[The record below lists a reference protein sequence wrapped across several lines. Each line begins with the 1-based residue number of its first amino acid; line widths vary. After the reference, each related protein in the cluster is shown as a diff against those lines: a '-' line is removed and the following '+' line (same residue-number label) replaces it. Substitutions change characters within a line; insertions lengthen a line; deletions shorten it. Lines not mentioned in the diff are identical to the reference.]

1 MKKRSVELDILRF
14 LALLFVVCLH
24 VSSSE
29 WGRMPII
36 SSEWLQNTI
45 WRATWMVPIFVMI
58 SGRFFLDSSK
68 QITIKRMYTH
78 YIKRIVI
85 AFVFWS
91 AIYQVYYFLWGIS
104 QGNAQN
110 WKSYVTEFLLGA
122 YHMWYLF
129 MLVGL
134 YMITPI
140 LRKITEDKKL
150 LQYFLLIAFIFHV
163 VVYFGKEIPVFG
175 NIVSTI
181 MDKMSLEF
189 FSGFVIY
196 YLAGYYLCKYGV
208 SKKNEI
214 AIYIVGIILL
224 IMSRVGD
231 IVLSANQ
238 NTCIEYFTNYKSP
251 ATMVYSSAIFLFFV
265 KRISRCNFS
274 ARTGKIFKFLTDYG
288 FGAYLSHA
296 LIIELLISVMGL
308 NITMLPPIIMIPIL
322 TLFATILSITLAF
335 LLRRIPLIGR
345 YIS

>member
-68 QITIKRMYTH
+68 VITIKKMYTR
-78 YIKRIVI
+78 YIKRIAI

-91 AIYQVYYFLWGIS
+91 AIYQVYYFWWGIS

-140 LRKITEDKKL
+140 LRKIAEDKKL
-150 LQYFLLIAFIFHV
+150 LKYFLILSFIFHI
-163 VVYFGKEIPVFG
+163 VVYFGKEIPIIG
-175 NIVSTI
+175 NIIFYAV
-181 MDKMSLEF
+181 DKMHLEF
-189 FSGFVIY
+189 LSGYVIY
-196 YLAGYYLCKYGV
+196 YLLGYYLYKYDISV
-208 SKKNEI
+208 KKEV
-214 AIYIVGIILL
+214 AIYIIGLILLVASRSGDIILS
-224 IMSRVGD
+224 IY
-231 IVLSANQ
+231 Q
-238 NTCIEYFTNYKSP
+238 NDCVEYFVNNMSP
-251 ATMVYSSAIFLFFV
+251 TTIVYSSAIFLFFV
-265 KRISRCNFS
+265 KRVVNCNFS
-274 ARTGKIFKFLTDYG
+274 ECTGKIFKFLADYG

-296 LIIELLISVMGL
+296 LIIELLITVIGL
-308 NITMLPPIIMIPIL
+308 DTTMLPPIIMIPIL